1 MSDCHDPDAR
11 RAARVATL
19 DGPDLRIA
27 LIGSPN
33 AGKTTLFNALTG
45 GRAKTANYPGVTVT
59 QRRGRATI
67 DDRSVEVIDLPGT
80 YSLNPV
86 SPDEQV
92 VVDALEGRS
101 DPTQVPDAIVLVA
114 DATSIERSLLL
125 VAEAMVLGHPTCLVL
140 TMIDELTARGG
151 AVDVDRLSAALG
163 VPVVPVVGH
172 RRIGVDRVRTL
183 VADLLADPDAWPG
196 PVVPVSR
203 DDADRAAWVRSIV
216 ADCVTLPIVR
226 HRATDR
232 MDGILL
238 HPVWGTLTFVVVMLT
253 FFQVI
258 FTLAAP
264 AQDVIGTAIEHISAW
279 VKDLVPGRW
288 GELIGDGA
296 IGGVGTVIQFL
307 PQIMLL
313 FAMISFLE
321 NIGYMS
327 RAAFVVDRFMGRFGL
342 EGRCF
347 VSMLSSFAC
356 AVPGIMSTRS
366 IPSSRDRIATILGA
380 PLMTCSAR
388 LPIFTLMI
396 GAFVPDRSVLGPI
409 RLQGLVLFGLYL
421 LGALGG
427 LAFAALL
434 KATALRD
441 SATPFFM
448 ELPPYRWPTAR
459 LVSQQITDSAAF
471 FLRKAGTTILATA
484 MVLWILL
491 HVPFADPPAGV
502 EGSAADAYRMEHSL
516 AGDVGRAIEPVFSPL
531 GFDWRVDVGVIGS
544 FAARETFVSTLAQ
557 TAAADQDHAKDAVE
571 TMRRPDGSEL
581 FDPATVAAV
590 LVFFVFA
597 LQCMSTIAVIAR
609 ETNSWRWPAVAFG
622 SMSVAAY
629 VFALAAH
636 AITGWLT

>member
-1 MSDCHDPDAR
+1 MSDCHDPGAR
-11 RAARVATL
+11 AVARVATL
-19 DGPDLRIA
+19 DGPDLRVA

-59 QRRGRATI
+59 QRRGRTVI
-67 DDRSVEVIDLPGT
+67 DGQSVEVIDLPGT
-80 YSLNPV
+80 YSLSPV

-92 VVDALEGRS
+92 VVDALEGRADAS
-101 DPTQVPDAIVLVA
+101 QVPDAIVLVA

-125 VAEAMVLGHPTCLVL
+125 VAEALVLGRPTCLVL

-151 AVDVDRLSAALG
+151 AIDVDRLAAALG
-163 VPVVPVVGH
+163 VPVVSVVGH
-172 RRIGVDRVRTL
+172 RRIGVERVRE
-183 VADLLADPDAWPG
+183 LLTDVDAWPG
-196 PVVPVSR
+196 PVVPVAR
-203 DDADRAAWVRSIV
+203 DDATRAAWIRSIV
-216 ADCVTLPIVR
+216 AEAVTLPARR

-232 MDGILL
+232 IDRVVL
-238 HPVWGTLTFVVVMLT
+238 HPVWGSLLFAAVMLV
-253 FFQVI
+253 FFQVV
-258 FTLAAP
+258 FTVAAP
-264 AQDVIGTAIEHISAW
+264 AQDAIGTMFEHLAGW
-279 VKDLVPGRW
+279 VRDTIPGRI
-288 GELIGDGA
+288 GELLGDGA
-296 IGGVGTVIQFL
+296 VAGVGTVVQFL

-313 FAMISFLE
+313 FAMISTLE
-321 NIGYMS
+321 NVGYMS
-327 RAAFVVDRFMGRFGL
+327 RAAFVVDRLMARFGL

-366 IPSSRDRIATILGA
+366 IPSSRDRIATILAA

-388 LPIFTLMI
+388 LPVFTLLI

-409 RLQGLVLFGLYL
+409 RLQGLVLLGLYL
-421 LGALGG
+421 LGAIGG
-427 LAFAALL
+427 LAFAAVL

-441 SATPFFM
+441 TTTPFYM

-459 LVSQQITDSAAF
+459 LVLTQIRDSAGF
-471 FLRKAGTTILATA
+471 FLRKAGTTILATS

-491 HVPFADPPAGV
+491 HVPFTDPPTGI

-516 AGDVGRAIEPVFSPL
+516 AGSVGRAIEPVFAPL
-531 GFDWRVDVGVIGS
+531 GFDWRIDVAVIGS
-544 FAARETFVSTLAQ
+544 FSARETFVATLAQ
-557 TAAADQDHAKDAVE
+557 TAAADEDHAADAVVSMAR
-571 TMRRPDGSEL
+571 TDGDDL
-581 FDPATVAAV
+581 FDAGTVAAV

-629 VFALAAH
+629 AFAFIAH
-636 AITGWLT
+636 EIAGIWT